1 MERKS
6 QVSMEFL
13 FAVVFVL
20 LILILLLGFVF
31 QRKSE
36 LADTKDFLDKKAE
49 CLRVASLVS
58 SVYSAGEGTTAN
70 INTDY
75 LVTIYNDSSIKINSS
90 NPTNTSIET
99 EARCYFAVEIQPYQ
113 LTGNLT
119 IKNVNG
125 QLFITK

>member
-1 MERKS
+1 MGRKS

-13 FAVVFVL
+13 FAIVFVL
-20 LILILLLGFVF
+20 LVLLLLLGFIF
-31 QRKSE
+31 QRRSE
-36 LADTKDFLDKKAE
+36 LADTKDFLGKKAE
-49 CLRVASLVS
+49 CLRIASLIS
-58 SVYSAGEGTTAN
+58 SVYSGGDGTTAN

-99 EARCYFAVEIQPYQ
+99 EARCYLVVELQPYQ

-125 QLFITK
+125 QIFIIK